1 MLAYDFSVNPTFW
14 CMAVTDKTKN
24 ILFLLLTSKK
34 IAEALGEQQA
44 ATIDCISS
52 LRYLK
57 IICPAFFPQCGPESV
72 WMCVCVC
79 VCVHVHKHIPWPA
92 FPIGSTKARSVGW
105 CDFPWDAAGW
115 DQHDC
120 LQTSFF
126 CVKSAWNFDWKRLF
140 FLTLPP
146 LSYIR
151 LLATVL
157 LGSFKVMK
165 WWVEQ
170 RRK

>member
-1 MLAYDFSVNPTFW
+1 MWSWECV
-14 CMAVTDKTKN
+14 
-24 ILFLLLTSKK
+24 
-34 IAEALGEQQA
+34 
-44 ATIDCISS
+44 
-52 LRYLK
+52 
-57 IICPAFFPQCGPESV
+57 
-72 WMCVCVC
+72 CVCVC
-79 VCVHVHKHIPWPA
+79 VCVHMHKHIPWPA

-170 RRK
+170 RRKKGNVCCGKLCCCCSFLSSHWDVITSWRKLGCFKNESQCRVEEGGDGRRIQ

>member
-72 WMCVCVC
+72 CVCVC
-79 VCVHVHKHIPWPA
+79 VCVYTCTSTSLGLRFQSALRKLGQWADVIFLEMLQAGISTTVFKPVSSVLSLLEILIGKGFFSLLFLL
-92 FPIGSTKARSVGW
+92 FPISG
-105 CDFPWDAAGW
+105 C
-115 DQHDC
+115 
-120 LQTSFF
+120 
-126 CVKSAWNFDWKRLF
+126 
-140 FLTLPP
+140 
-146 LSYIR
+146 
-151 LLATVL
+151 
-157 LGSFKVMK
+157 
-165 WWVEQ
+165 
-170 RRK
+170 